1 MLHSLIPRLLGMKLR
16 APVVQL
22 GRASDGH
29 LEHPG
34 LNPGWISMPFTST
47 CACNSVNKASFLTPL
62 THWHTEWLCLR
73 YNLTHSLGNF

>member
-47 CACNSVNKASFLTPL
+47 CACNSVNKVSFLTPL
-62 THWHTEWLCLR
+62 TH
-73 YNLTHSLGNF
+73 SLAH